1 MKIKG
6 LETTIKQT
14 IYDFKERKNYLET
27 LNNDIISLKKDIE
40 KKDRQI
46 KTYNEVINSKN
57 NRLLQLDQILKG
69 SAKIFA
75 DQAKFTATLR
85 DKLSKEK
92 SATGIS
98 IEYNRHL
105 EKDIK
110 RLDEEKQELETRIK
124 ELENLDED
132 SKKLRDQ
139 ELAELRTK
147 LNTLA
152 KSFQEAQDIDQQ
164 IYDILGQQSQQKGL
178 LFRSQEVIQ
187 KINHLTA
194 ERDNRPTQQQ
204 LTNLQ
209 NQLTS
214 TRQQLQK
221 ELSWWDKWMSD
232 TEKK

>member
-1 MKIKG
+1 
-6 LETTIKQT
+6 
-14 IYDFKERKNYLET
+14 
-27 LNNDIISLKKDIE
+27 
-40 KKDRQI
+40 
-46 KTYNEVINSKN
+46 
-57 NRLLQLDQILKG
+57 QILKG

-132 SKKLRDQ
+132 SKELRDQ

-147 LNTLA
+147 LDTLA

-164 IYDILGQQSQQKGL
+164 VYDILGQHSNQIGL
-178 LFRSQEVIQ
+178 FLRSQEVIQ
-187 KINHLTA
+187 KINTLIA
-194 ERDNRPTQQQ
+194 EKDSRPNITLDQ
-204 LTNLQ
+204 
-209 NQLTS
+209 
-214 TRQQLQK
+214 
-221 ELSWWDKWMSD
+221 
-232 TEKK
+232 

>member
-139 ELAELRTK
+139 ELADLR
-147 LNTLA
+147 
-152 KSFQEAQDIDQQ
+152 
-164 IYDILGQQSQQKGL
+164 QQK
-178 LFRSQEVIQ
+178 
-187 KINHLTA
+187 T
-194 ERDNRPTQQQ
+194 
-204 LTNLQ
+204 
-209 NQLTS
+209 
-214 TRQQLQK
+214 
-221 ELSWWDKWMSD
+221 EL
-232 TEKK
+232 EE

>member
-1 MKIKG
+1 MRIKG

-178 LFRSQEVIQ
+178 LLRSQEVIQ

-221 ELSWWDKWMSD
+221 ELS
-232 TEKK
+232 